1 MLYEG
6 FLCLLNLKKHTAKKV
21 LIIVQNKKHKTI
33 YLKLRNLGRDKER
46 RK

>member
-6 FLCLLNLKKHTAKKV
+6 FLCLLNLKKQIAKKV
-21 LIIVQNKKHKTI
+21 LIIVQNKKTLN
-33 YLKLRNLGRDKER
+33 YLKLRNLGREKER